1 VLEKLSDPKDVI
13 LHEGRIPLRHRYTPG
28 VAGEAFFRA
37 LKERG
42 ELVASPCE
50 SCGITYC
57 PARLFCE
64 RCFAGPLE
72 ADMTVGPGGTVESF
86 TVGQVGVEGEPLDQP
101 VVLGL
106 VRLDGAD
113 TVLVHRLLD
122 AEEVSIGDRVEAV
135 LEPEGERTGS
145 ILDVRGFQVGVGG
158 SGDRRDR
165 EAEHQRHA
173 AGGSG

>member
-1 VLEKLSDPKDVI
+1 MLEKLSDPKDVI

-28 VAGEAFFRA
+28 VAGQAFFIA

-42 ELVASPCE
+42 ELLASRCG

-72 ADMTVGPGGTVESF
+72 ADVAVGPGGTVESF
-86 TVGQVGVEGEPLDQP
+86 TVGHVGVEGEPMEEP
-101 VVLGL
+101 IVLAL

-122 AEEVSIGDRVEAV
+122 ADEVSIGARVEAV
-135 LEPEGERTGS
+135 LEPQAERTGS
-145 ILDVRGFQVGVGG
+145 ILDVRGF
-158 SGDRRDR
+158 RLER
-165 EAEHQRHA
+165 
-173 AGGSG
+173 